1 VGWIS
6 DTGDGEFV
14 VAIRSV
20 LMAPDRASAFAGC
33 GLVSSSNPADEWEE
47 SQVKLQ
53 TVQRGLATGLNR

>member
-1 VGWIS
+1 
-6 DTGDGEFV
+6 